1 MIYEI
6 TTKIESMQALQ
17 VLSALKAKIRLFID
31 FNLKTFCFAKWAFT
45 FDLIF
50 TSK

>member
-6 TTKIESMQALQ
+6 TTKNGLMQALQ
-17 VLSALKAKIRLFID
+17 VLSALKVKIRWFID
-31 FNLKTFCFAKWAFT
+31 FNLKTFCFTIAGFT
-45 FDLIF
+45 FALFF